1 MRQLLII
8 GGSDAG
14 ISAALRAREVD
25 PTWNVRLVVAD
36 RFPNYS
42 ICGLPFYLSGET
54 PRWES
59 LAHRTRQEIE
69 GKGIE
74 LLLDT
79 VAEHIDPGFHR
90 VLVRDASGAVRE
102 LPYDRLVIA
111 TGATP
116 AKPPVRGLETPRVY
130 LLHTMADSFAVHERL
145 SSAPPKSA
153 IIVGAG
159 YIGLEMADALR
170 HRGLEVTVF
179 ETVANVLQTVDP
191 ELGRRVQTELE
202 QHGVHV
208 RLGVPI
214 DTVERAG
221 EGVAVTDREG
231 RRVQAD
237 LVLVATGVRPSVE
250 LARAAGAA
258 TGERGALRV
267 SRAMETDLPD
277 VYAAGDCVETHHRLT
292 EVATYLPLGTT
303 AHKQGRVAGENAVG
317 GNARFEGSLGTQ
329 AVKVFDLVVGR
340 TGFRDDEARRYGFDP
355 LTTETTAWD
364 HKAYYP
370 GATEIRL
377 RVTGDRRTG
386 RLLGAQVL
394 GSYGA
399 EISKRIDVFATA
411 IFHGMRVAD
420 VERLDLSYTPP
431 LSSPWDPVQASCMDW
446 AGSHSEGRP

>member
-1 MRQLLII
+1 MPELLII

-25 PTWNVRLVVAD
+25 PGWHVRLVVAD
-36 RFPNYS
+36 GFPNYS

-59 LAHRTRQEIE
+59 LAHRTRAEIE
-69 GKGIE
+69 NKGIE

-79 VAEHIDPGFHR
+79 VAERIDPAEHL
-90 VLVRDASGAVRE
+90 VAVRDASGALRD
-102 LPYDRLVIA
+102 LTYDRVVIS
-111 TGATP
+111 TGAAP
-116 AKPPVRGLETPRVY
+116 AKPPIRGLETPGVY
-130 LLHTMADSFAVHERL
+130 LLHTMADSFAVHEHLASRAPR
-145 SSAPPKSA
+145 SAV
-153 IIVGAG
+153 IVGAG

-170 HRGLEVTVF
+170 HRGLEVNVF
-179 ETVANVLQTVDP
+179 ETVSSVLQTVDP
-191 ELGRRVQTELE
+191 ELGRRVQKELE
-202 QHGVHV
+202 HHGVRV

-214 DTVERAG
+214 QAIERDGHGIAVVDG
-221 EGVAVTDREG
+221 EGKRL
-231 RRVQAD
+231 QAD
-237 LVLVATGVRPSVE
+237 LAIVATGVRPSVE

-267 SRAMETDLPD
+267 SRAMETNLPD

-292 EVATYLPLGTT
+292 EAPTYLPLGTT

-317 GNARFEGSLGTQ
+317 GSARFEGSLGTQ
-329 AVKVFDLVVGR
+329 AVKVFGLVVGR
-340 TGFRDDEARRYGFDP
+340 TGFRDDEARRHGFDP

-370 GATEIRL
+370 GATEVRV

-399 EISKRIDVFATA
+399 EISKRVDVFATA
-411 IFHGMRVAD
+411 IFHGMQVDA
-420 VERLDLSYTPP
+420 VEHLDLTYTPP

-446 AGSHSEGRP
+446 AGSHLEGRR

>member
-1 MRQLLII
+1 MPTPSRTTASA
-8 GGSDAG
+8 GSPS
-14 ISAALRAREVD
+14 IS
-25 PTWNVRLVVAD
+25 
-36 RFPNYS
+36 S
-42 ICGLPFYLSGET
+42 SET

-59 LAHRTRQEIE
+59 LAHRTRNEIE

-74 LLLDT
+74 LVLDT
-79 VAEHIDPGFHR
+79 VAERIDPCGHR
-90 VLVRDASGAVRE
+90 IDVRDSRGAVRE
-102 LPYDRLVIA
+102 LTYDRLVVA

-116 AKPPVRGLETPRVY
+116 ARPPIRGLETRGVH

-145 SSAPPKSA
+145 SSGSPRSA

-179 ETVANVLQTVDP
+179 ETVPNVLQTVDA

-202 QHGVHV
+202 QHDVQV

-214 DTVERAG
+214 DSVERVG
-221 EGVAVTDREG
+221 DGVAVTDREG
-231 RRVQAD
+231 RRLQAD

-250 LARAAGAA
+250 LARAAGAS

-292 EVATYLPLGTT
+292 ETATYLPLGTT

-317 GNARFEGSLGTQ
+317 GKARFQGSLGTQ

-355 LTTETTAWD
+355 VTTETIAWD
-364 HKAYYP
+364 HKVYYP
-370 GATEIRL
+370 GATAIRV
-377 RVTGDRRTG
+377 RVTGDRPTG

-399 EISKRIDVFATA
+399 EVSKRIDVFATA

-420 VERLDLSYTPP
+420 VEHLDLSYTPP
-431 LSSPWDPVQASCMDW
+431 LSSPWDPVQTSCMAW